1 MEPRE
6 GGLRRCKEMI
16 TLTNATEWELVAGR
30 RRYRLGPWPELAS
43 ARTNG
48 SGDWVD
54 SPHAADAVSRAI
66 ATALW
71 SGSPDRCWYYLE
83 YPTNP
88 ERRRSA
94 PVPTDA
100 GGEAAALYDGWRRF
114 QALIPPDHRVIAK
127 RFASRQIS
135 LLRLL
140 SAVPEASDLAQ
151 ANPALFY
158 LVALHFDRARA
169 SAIPREQVLALLGG
183 PRREILALAGLP
195 ATEAAHRF
203 LARLPA
209 DQISERTVPALA
221 WAVQEPVF
229 GRSLTHL
236 REVPHFLVRV
246 LARPAFWPF
255 LTPSLLREIR
265 EHFGRFSAHPEGL
278 LLALAERTAAGREVR
293 VRSAAHLHALLAEA
307 AADAEPG
314 DSQTQGERASGRQSF
329 APGS

>member
-1 MEPRE
+1 
-6 GGLRRCKEMI
+6 MI

-48 SGDWVD
+48 GGDWVA

-66 ATALW
+66 AATLW
-71 SGSPDRCWYYLE
+71 AGSPDRCWFYVK

-94 PVPTDA
+94 PVPADA

-114 QALIPPDHRVIAK
+114 QALIPGDHRVIAK

-158 LVALHFDRARA
+158 LLALHLDRARA

-195 ATEAAHRF
+195 ATEAGQRF
-203 LARLPA
+203 LAKVPA
-209 DQISERTVPALA
+209 DQVSERTVPAHA

-307 AADAEPG
+307 AADAEPVV
-314 DSQTQGERASGRQSF
+314 SQTQGERASGRQCC